1 MLWDLTIC
9 DTAREAARMDE
20 LPAVKPRAR
29 SDETVTDRAVAAAQ
43 ARLDVWNGL
52 PRPQAP
58 QGVRRDLRLDVERGD
73 VLPHVLL
80 AAVAEHLELG
90 LVGAGNRAVPPG
102 PSDERR
108 VGEECRSRWSPYH
121 L

>member
-9 DTAREAARMDE
+9 DTAREQARMHE

-58 QGVRRDLRLDVERGD
+58 QGVRRDLRIDVERGD

-90 LVGAGNRAVPPG
+90 LVGAENRAVRPG
-102 PSDERR
+102 RSEERR